1 MKEKERSLSYLL
13 KKRGPPKE
21 KKKRTRRES
30 RLG

>member
-13 KKRGPPKE
+13 KKRGKRKNWKE
-21 KKKRTRRES
+21 QEG